1 MCHLA
6 SMPEGGK
13 SGRNDLLYGLTP
25 TYCSLL
31 FPRCATGVIWVQLGD
46 CPLVT
51 VVRLQSMLAHR
62 CCRSSWPCR
71 DVHDSRTAIVDQEAT
86 LCLLRPRLAPLV
98 MVMSLTSAAERTV
111 AVAEL
116 VCTCLASAVS
126 VSVDLALAPVK
137 ISQRR
142 TVQIWRPR

>member
-1 MCHLA
+1 MQEWEERLA
-6 SMPEGGK
+6 VRAYTNPLLTVIPML
-13 SGRNDLLYGLTP
+13 RHRCDLGA
-25 TYCSLL
+25 S
-31 FPRCATGVIWVQLGD
+31 GD
-46 CPLVT
+46 CLLVT

-71 DVHDSRTAIVDQEAT
+71 DVHVSRPAIVDQEAT

-126 VSVDLALAPVK
+126 VSVDLVLAPVK
-137 ISQRR
+137 MSERR
-142 TVQIWRPR
+142 TVQIWRPH